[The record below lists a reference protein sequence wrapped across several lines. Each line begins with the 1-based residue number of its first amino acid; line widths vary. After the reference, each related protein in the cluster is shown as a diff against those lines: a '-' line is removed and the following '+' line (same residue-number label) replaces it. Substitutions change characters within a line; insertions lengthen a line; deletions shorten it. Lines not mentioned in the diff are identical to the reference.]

1 MPRAPR
7 RRPASRAA
15 ADAVD
20 YATLADLRYQIRRF
34 LRTREEAARAAGIE
48 PQQYLALLQVKGLER
63 RGPATVGALAERLQI
78 RHHAAVQLIDRL
90 ARAGMVDRRRDE
102 QDRRQVVVL
111 LRPAGEAMLR
121 RLALHSV
128 AELKAEGPDLVA
140 SLRRLVRKSTR
151 NGARP

>member
-1 MPRAPR
+1 MPRAR
-7 RRPASRAA
+7 RRPSPSRAA
-15 ADAVD
+15 VDAVD

-63 RGPATVGALAERLQI
+63 RGPATIGALAE
-78 RHHAAVQLIDRL
+78 LIDRL
-90 ARAGMVDRRRDE
+90 TRAGLVDRRRDE
-102 QDRRQVVVL
+102 DDRRQVVVV
-111 LRPAGEAMLR
+111 LRPAGEAALR

-140 SLRRLVRKSTR
+140 SLRRLVRKSTG
-151 NGARP
+151 NGARR